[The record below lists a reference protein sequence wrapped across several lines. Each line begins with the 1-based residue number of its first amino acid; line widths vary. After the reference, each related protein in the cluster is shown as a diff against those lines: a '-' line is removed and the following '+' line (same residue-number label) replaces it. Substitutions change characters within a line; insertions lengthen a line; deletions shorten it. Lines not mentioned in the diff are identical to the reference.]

1 MKIVITGAAG
11 YIGSTLVS
19 FLSKEG
25 HEIVAFDNL
34 IYDQGTLVSSS
45 LIRENVTFY
54 EEDVNEWS
62 QNLIDHIIGCDVL
75 IPLAALVGAPLCDK
89 KPQITKETN

>member
-45 LIRENVTFY
+45 
-54 EEDVNEWS
+54 
-62 QNLIDHIIGCDVL
+62 
-75 IPLAALVGAPLCDK
+75 
-89 KPQITKETN
+89 